1 MSDTQVDRIS
11 MLEAQ
16 FRQMQLRLTELEFKM
31 GTEMASG
38 WIHAH
43 DTDEFVEE
51 EKTPIKLKQLNT
63 FEQTK
68 TLLTDTNYKSVT

>member
-1 MSDTQVDRIS
+1 
-11 MLEAQ
+11 
-16 FRQMQLRLTELEFKM
+16 MQLRLTELEFKM
-31 GTEMASG
+31 GAEMASG
-38 WIHAH
+38 WIQAMVH

-51 EKTPIKLKQLNT
+51 EKTPIKLKQLNS

>member
-1 MSDTQVDRIS
+1 
-11 MLEAQ
+11 
-16 FRQMQLRLTELEFKM
+16 
-31 GTEMASG
+31 MASG
-38 WIHAH
+38 WIQAMVN

-51 EKTPIKLKQLNT
+51 EKTPIKLKQLNS

>member
-1 MSDTQVDRIS
+1 
-11 MLEAQ
+11 
-16 FRQMQLRLTELEFKM
+16 
-31 GTEMASG
+31 MASG
-38 WIHAH
+38 WIQAMVN